1 MNKKNSI
8 WLLVAVWT
16 LVSCGTVKSTREK
29 PAVALAQSSLT
40 PEQQRKYDY
49 FFLEAMRLKEK
60 KDYASAFGLLQHCL
74 DIHPNAASALY
85 EVSQYYMFL
94 RQVPQG
100 QEALEKAV
108 ANAPDNYWYSQGLAS
123 LYQQQNE
130 LDKAVTLLEQMVV
143 RFPAK
148 QDPLFNLLDLYGRQ
162 EKYDKVISTLNR
174 LEKRMGKNEQLSM
187 EKFRIYL
194 QMKDDKKAFQEIE
207 SLVQEYPMDMRYQ
220 VILGDVYLQNGK
232 KQEAYDVY
240 QKVLAAE
247 PDNPMAIFSMASYYK
262 QTGQEEL
269 YQQQLDT
276 LLLNKKVTPDTKV
289 GVMRQMIV
297 ENEQADKDSTQIIA
311 LFDRIMKQ
319 EQDDPQI
326 PMLYAQYLLSK
337 NMEAESVPV
346 LEQVVDLDPT
356 NKAARMM
363 LIGAAVKKEDYKQI
377 IKVCEPGI
385 EATPDALEFYYYLA
399 VAYNQ
404 AEKPDSVISICKR
417 ALEHTTADSKKE
429 IVSDFYSILGDMY
442 HTQKQMKEAYAAY
455 DSALVY
461 NPSNIGALNNYA
473 YYLSVERRDLDKAEE
488 MSYKTVK
495 AEPNNATYLDT
506 YAWILFEKGNY
517 AEARIY
523 IDNAMKS
530 EGGDKSDVI
539 VEHCGDIYYMTGDVD
554 GALTYWKKA
563 LEMGSESK
571 TLKQKIEK
579 KNTLQNEKNRLFFVD
594 CSRIGRL

>member
-1 MNKKNSI
+1 MNKKNII

-16 LVSCGTVKSTREK
+16 LVSCGTVKNAKEK
-29 PAVALAQSSLT
+29 PAVVLAQSSLT

-108 ANAPDNYWYSQGLAS
+108 ASAPDNYWYSQGLAS

-130 LDKAVTLLEQMVV
+130 LDKAITLLEQMAV
-143 RFPAK
+143 RFPGK

-162 EKYDKVISTLNR
+162 EKYDEVISTLNR
-174 LEKRMGKNEQLSM
+174 LEKHMGKNEQLSM

-232 KQEAYDVY
+232 KQEAYDAY
-240 QKVLAAE
+240 QKVLAVE
-247 PDNPMAIFSMASYYK
+247 PDNPMALFSMASYYE
-262 QTGQEEL
+262 QTGQKEL

-276 LLLNKKVTPDTKV
+276 LLLNKKVTSDTKIS
-289 GVMRQMIV
+289 VMRQVIA
-297 ENEQADKDSTQIIA
+297 ENEQSSAKDSTQVIA
-311 LFDRIMKQ
+311 LFDRMMKQ
-319 EQDDPQI
+319 DMDDPQI
-326 PMLYAQYLLSK
+326 PMLYSQYLLSK
-337 NMEAESVPV
+337 NMEQEAVPV

-356 NKAARMM
+356 NKAARLM
-363 LIGAAVKKEDYKQI
+363 LVSAAVKKEDYKQI

-385 EATPDALEFYYYLA
+385 EATPDALELYYYLA
-399 VAYNQ
+399 IAYHQ
-404 AEKPDSVISICKR
+404 AEQGDSVLSVCNR
-417 ALEHTTADSKKE
+417 ALEHITPDTRKE
-429 IVSDFYSILGDMY
+429 VISDFYSIMGDIY
-442 HTQKQMKEAYAAY
+442 HTKKQMTEAYAAY

-461 NPSNIGALNNYA
+461 NSSNIGALNNYA

-495 AEPNNATYLDT
+495 AEPNNSTYLDT

-523 IDNAMKS
+523 IDNAMKNDG
-530 EGGDKSDVI
+530 EKSDVI
-539 VEHCGDIYYMTGDVD
+539 VEHCGDIYFMTGDAE
-554 GALTYWKKA
+554 GALKYWKKA

-579 KNTLQNEKNRLFFVD
+579 KKYIAE
-594 CSRIGRL
+594 

>member
-1 MNKKNSI
+1 MNKKNI
-8 WLLVAVWT
+8 TWLLVAVWT
-16 LVSCGTVKSTREK
+16 LVSCGTVKNAKEK
-29 PAVALAQSSLT
+29 PAVVLAQSSLT

-108 ANAPDNYWYSQGLAS
+108 ASAPDNYWYSQGLAS

-130 LDKAVTLLEQMVV
+130 LDKAITLLEQMAV
-143 RFPAK
+143 RFPGK

-162 EKYDKVISTLNR
+162 EKYDEVISTLNR
-174 LEKRMGKNEQLSM
+174 LEKHMGKNEQLSM

-262 QTGQEEL
+262 QTGQEGL

-289 GVMRQMIV
+289 SVMRQMIV

-363 LIGAAVKKEDYKQI
+363 LVGTAVRKEDYKQI

-399 VAYNQ
+399 IAYNQ
-404 AEKPDSVISICKR
+404 AEQPDSVVSICKR

-429 IVSDFYSILGDMY
+429 VVSDFYSILGDMY

-530 EGGDKSDVI
+530 DDEKSDVI

-554 GALTYWKKA
+554 GALSYWKKA

-579 KNTLQNEKNRLFFVD
+579 KKYIAE
-594 CSRIGRL
+594 

>member
-162 EKYDKVISTLNR
+162 EKYDEVISTLNR

-337 NMEAESVPV
+337 NMEADSVPV

-356 NKAARMM
+356 NNAARMM

-417 ALEHTTADSKKE
+417 ALEHKTADGKKE
-429 IVSDFYSILGDMY
+429 IVSEFYSILGDMY

-579 KNTLQNEKNRLFFVD
+579 KKYIAE
-594 CSRIGRL
+594 

>member
-60 KDYASAFGLLQHCL
+60 KDYASAVGLLQHCL

-162 EKYDKVISTLNR
+162 EKYDEVISTLNR

-337 NMEAESVPV
+337 KMESESVPV

-429 IVSDFYSILGDMY
+429 TVSEFYSILGDMY

-530 EGGDKSDVI
+530 EGGDESDVI

-579 KNTLQNEKNRLFFVD
+579 KKYIAE
-594 CSRIGRL
+594 

>member
-162 EKYDKVISTLNR
+162 EKYDEVISTLNR

-356 NKAARMM
+356 NNAARMM
-363 LIGAAVKKEDYKQI
+363 LIGAAVKKEYYKQI

-417 ALEHTTADSKKE
+417 ALEHKTADGKKE
-429 IVSDFYSILGDMY
+429 IVSEFYSILGDMY

-579 KNTLQNEKNRLFFVD
+579 KKYIAE
-594 CSRIGRL
+594 

>member
-162 EKYDKVISTLNR
+162 EKYDEVISTLNR

-337 NMEAESVPV
+337 NMESESVPV

-363 LIGAAVKKEDYKQI
+363 LFGAAVKKEDYKQI

-579 KNTLQNEKNRLFFVD
+579 KKYIAE
-594 CSRIGRL
+594 

>member
-1 MNKKNSI
+1 M
-8 WLLVAVWT
+8 LLAVLT
-16 LVSCGTVKSTREK
+16 LASCGTVRNTKEKSI
-29 PAVALAQSSLT
+29 AVLEQSALT

-60 KDYASAFGLLQHCL
+60 KEYASAFGLLQHCL
-74 DIHPNAASALY
+74 DIHPGASSALY
-85 EVSQYYMFL
+85 EISQYYMFL
-94 RQVPQG
+94 RQIPQG
-100 QEALEKAV
+100 QAALEKAV

-130 LDKAVTLLEQMVV
+130 NDKAISLLEEMVV
-143 RFPAK
+143 RFPGK

-162 EKYDKVISTLNR
+162 EKYEEVISTLNR

-194 QMKDDKKAFQEIE
+194 QMKDDTKAFQEIE
-207 SLVQEYPMDMRYQ
+207 SLVQEYPMDVRYQ

-240 QKVLAAE
+240 QKVLAVE
-247 PDNPMAIFSMASYYK
+247 PDNPMALFSMASYYK
-262 QTGQEEL
+262 QTGQEDL

-289 GVMRQMIV
+289 SIMRQMIV
-297 ENEQADKDSTQIIA
+297 ENEQADKDSTQVIA
-311 LFDRIMKQ
+311 LFDRMMQQ
-319 EQDDPQI
+319 EQDDPQV

-337 NMEAESVPV
+337 NMEAASVPV
-346 LEQVVDLDPT
+346 LEQVVDLDPA

-363 LIGAAVKKEDYKQI
+363 LIGAAVRKEDYKQI
-377 IKVCEPGI
+377 IKVCESGI

-399 VAYNQ
+399 IAYNQ
-404 AEKPDSVISICKR
+404 VEQTDSVLSICER
-417 ALEHTTADSKKE
+417 ALQHTTPDSKKE
-429 IVSDFYSILGDMY
+429 IVSDFYSIMGDMY
-442 HTQKQMKEAYAAY
+442 HTKDKMAEAYAAY

-523 IDNAMKS
+523 IDNAIKS
-530 EGGDKSDVI
+530 DGEKSDVI

-554 GALTYWKKA
+554 GALEYWKKA
-563 LEMGSESK
+563 LDMGSESK

-579 KNTLQNEKNRLFFVD
+579 KKYIAE
-594 CSRIGRL
+594 

>member
-1 MNKKNSI
+1 MNKKNII

-16 LVSCGTVKSTREK
+16 LVSCGTVKNAKEK
-29 PAVALAQSSLT
+29 PAVVLAQSSLT

-108 ANAPDNYWYSQGLAS
+108 ASAPDNYWYSQGLAS

-130 LDKAVTLLEQMVV
+130 LDKAITLLEQMAV
-143 RFPAK
+143 RFPGK

-162 EKYDKVISTLNR
+162 EKYDEVISTLNR
-174 LEKRMGKNEQLSM
+174 LEKHMGKNEQLSM

-262 QTGQEEL
+262 QTGQEGL

-289 GVMRQMIV
+289 SVMRQMIV

-346 LEQVVDLDPT
+346 LDQVVDLDPT

-363 LIGAAVKKEDYKQI
+363 LVGTAVRKEDYKQI

-399 VAYNQ
+399 IAYNQ
-404 AEKPDSVISICKR
+404 AEQPDSVVSICKR

-429 IVSDFYSILGDMY
+429 VVSDFYSILGDMY

-530 EGGDKSDVI
+530 DDEKSDVI

-554 GALTYWKKA
+554 GALSYWKKA

-579 KNTLQNEKNRLFFVD
+579 KKYIAE
-594 CSRIGRL
+594 

>member
-1 MNKKNSI
+1 MNKKNII

-16 LVSCGTVKSTREK
+16 LVSCGTVKNAKEK
-29 PAVALAQSSLT
+29 PAVVLAQSSLT

-108 ANAPDNYWYSQGLAS
+108 ASAPDNYWYSQGLAS

-130 LDKAVTLLEQMVV
+130 LDKAITLLEQMAV
-143 RFPAK
+143 RFPGK

-162 EKYDKVISTLNR
+162 EKYDEVISTLNR
-174 LEKRMGKNEQLSM
+174 LEKHMGKNEQLSM

-262 QTGQEEL
+262 QTGQEGL

-289 GVMRQMIV
+289 NVMRQMIV

-363 LIGAAVKKEDYKQI
+363 LVGTAVRKEDYKQI

-399 VAYNQ
+399 IAYNQ
-404 AEKPDSVISICKR
+404 AEQPDSVVSICKR

-429 IVSDFYSILGDMY
+429 VVSDFYSILGDMY

-530 EGGDKSDVI
+530 DDEKSDVI

-554 GALTYWKKA
+554 GALSYWKKA

-571 TLKQKIEK
+571 TLKQKR

>member
-130 LDKAVTLLEQMVV
+130 LDKAITLLEQMVV

-174 LEKRMGKNEQLSM
+174 LEKHMGKNEQLSM

-232 KQEAYDVY
+232 KQEAYDAY
-240 QKVLAAE
+240 QKVLAVE
-247 PDNPMAIFSMASYYK
+247 PDNPMALFSMASYYE
-262 QTGQEEL
+262 QTGQKEL

-276 LLLNKKVTPDTKV
+276 LLLNKKVTSDTKIS
-289 GVMRQMIV
+289 VMRQVIA
-297 ENEQADKDSTQIIA
+297 ENEQSSAKDSTQVIA
-311 LFDRIMKQ
+311 LFDRMMKQ
-319 EQDDPQI
+319 DMDDPQI
-326 PMLYAQYLLSK
+326 PMLYSQYLLSK
-337 NMEAESVPV
+337 NMEQEAVPV

-356 NKAARMM
+356 NKAARLM
-363 LIGAAVKKEDYKQI
+363 LVSAAVKKEDYKQI

-385 EATPDALEFYYYLA
+385 EATPDALELYYYLA
-399 VAYNQ
+399 IAYHQ
-404 AEKPDSVISICKR
+404 AEQGDSVLSVCNR
-417 ALEHTTADSKKE
+417 ALEHITPDTRKE
-429 IVSDFYSILGDMY
+429 VISDFYSIMGDIY
-442 HTQKQMKEAYAAY
+442 HTKKQMTEAYAAY

-461 NPSNIGALNNYA
+461 NSSNIGALNNYA

-495 AEPNNATYLDT
+495 AEPNNSTYLDT

-523 IDNAMKS
+523 IDNAMKNDG
-530 EGGDKSDVI
+530 EKSDVI
-539 VEHCGDIYYMTGDVD
+539 VEHCGDIYFMTGDVE
-554 GALTYWKKA
+554 GALKYWKKA

-579 KNTLQNEKNRLFFVD
+579 KKYIAE
-594 CSRIGRL
+594 

>member
-162 EKYDKVISTLNR
+162 EKYDEVISTLNR

-276 LLLNKKVTPDTKV
+276 LLLNKKVTSDTKV

-356 NKAARMM
+356 NNAARMM

-399 VAYNQ
+399 IAYNQ

-579 KNTLQNEKNRLFFVD
+579 KKYIAE
-594 CSRIGRL
+594 

>member
-162 EKYDKVISTLNR
+162 EKYDEVISTLNR
-174 LEKRMGKNEQLSM
+174 LEKRMGKNQQLSM
-187 EKFRIYL
+187 EKLRIYL

-337 NMEAESVPV
+337 KMESESVPV

-363 LIGAAVKKEDYKQI
+363 LIGAAAKKEDYKQI

-399 VAYNQ
+399 IAYNQ
-404 AEKPDSVISICKR
+404 AEKPDSVISICTR
-417 ALEHTTADSKKE
+417 ALEHKTADGKKE
-429 IVSDFYSILGDMY
+429 IVSEFYSILGDMY

-579 KNTLQNEKNRLFFVD
+579 KKYIAE
-594 CSRIGRL
+594 

>member
-40 PEQQRKYDY
+40 SEQQRKYDY

-162 EKYDKVISTLNR
+162 EKYDEVISTLNR

-220 VILGDVYLQNGK
+220 VILGDVYPQNGK

-240 QKVLAAE
+240 QTVLAAE

-579 KNTLQNEKNRLFFVD
+579 KKYIAE
-594 CSRIGRL
+594 